1 MGAWSCYDLFQRRS
15 AAARRNHRSLG
26 GELIVDVTR
35 LDSIAAIGIR
45 HLVRVALALRR
56 VSRGG
61 GAE

>member
-1 MGAWSCYDLFQRRS
+1 VGAWSCYDLFQRRN
-15 AAARRNHRSLG
+15 AAAHRNHRSLG
-26 GELIVDVTR
+26 GELIVDLTR